1 MHFKELSNYANGK
14 IKYYIYAGISED
26 IENLSKGI
34 GIVEEKD
41 IRELL
46 EWYKT
51 NVMISYNDLKEKF
64 NSIK

>member
-14 IKYYIYAGISED
+14 IKHYIYTGISED
-26 IENLSKGI
+26 IENLSKGV

-51 NVMISYNDLKEKF
+51 NVMIGYNELKEKF
-64 NSIK
+64 NNIK